1 MVKLKEKLITV
12 SGASPYITISSDRS
26 VLIESCTNILECNE
40 ILVRVRTSQFNIE
53 VSGFDL
59 KLDSYTNSS
68 IEVSGIITG
77 LALERRK
84 AGGDL

>member
-1 MVKLKEKLITV
+1 MGKLKEKLITV

-26 VLIESCTNILECNE
+26 VLIESCTSILECNE